1 MQCLRGKRVRRMG
14 LNSFEVIYAAV
25 DSAVDD
31 DVREL
36 LR

>member
-1 MQCLRGKRVRRMG
+1 MRRMG
-14 LNSFEVIYAAV
+14 LNSFEVMYAAV

>member
-1 MQCLRGKRVRRMG
+1 MRRMG

-25 DSAVDD
+25 DAAYDDDD